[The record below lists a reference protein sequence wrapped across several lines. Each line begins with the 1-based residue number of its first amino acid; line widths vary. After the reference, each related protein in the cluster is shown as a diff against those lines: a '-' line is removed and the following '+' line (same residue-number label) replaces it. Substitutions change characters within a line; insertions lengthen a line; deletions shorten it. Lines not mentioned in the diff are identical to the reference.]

1 MSDSNKNMLI
11 NVEDDETRIAIANDQ
26 MLDNLYIDY
35 THRAQTVG
43 NIYIGIVV
51 KIQSSFQAAFV
62 DYGAERHGF
71 LAASD
76 LNQMLFK
83 APRGIRGRPA
93 SINCFIRARKSW
105 FRWQRMKSLTRA
117 QL

>member
-1 MSDSNKNMLI
+1 MSDSYKNMLI

-51 KIQSSFQAAFV
+51 KIQSSFQDAFV

-76 LNQMLFK
+76 LLNNL
-83 APRGIRGRPA
+83 PV
-93 SINCFIRARKSW
+93 SS
-105 FRWQRMKSLTRA
+105 
-117 QL
+117 

>member
-1 MSDSNKNMLI
+1 
-11 NVEDDETRIAIANDQ
+11 
-26 MLDNLYIDY
+26 MLDNLSTLI
-35 THRAQTVG
+35 TPTGAQTVG

-76 LNQMLFK
+76 LNQMQLGAK
-83 APRGIRGRPA
+83 RIRGRPA
-93 SINCFIRARKSW
+93 INQLLHLARKSW
-105 FRWQRMKSLTRA
+105 FKVAKDEIAHKGAAVPTKYFTSWAFCVHA
-117 QL
+117 QQ

>member
-11 NVEDDETRIAIANDQ
+11 NVEDDETRIAIANNQ

-51 KIQSSFQAAFV
+51 KIQSSFV
-62 DYGAERHGF
+62 GG
-71 LAASD
+71 L
-76 LNQMLFK
+76 
-83 APRGIRGRPA
+83 P
-93 SINCFIRARKSW
+93 SINCFIQARKSW
-105 FRWQRMKSLTRA
+105 FRWQRMKSLTRVR
-117 QL
+117 L